1 MTHKNYFKLL
11 DNPLWIKFRH
21 IVLSKHNNKCDKC
34 GSKKYLS
41 IHHPYYKKGADPWD
55 YKPEE
60 VEVLCKRCHYHHHFG
75 TTNDIKNPSD
85 SMKHRMFII
94 KRLSKEYD
102 GLEIGKLRDDFK
114 KEFPNAEMYGS
125 ITILHNQKLIY
136 MDNGKVYLSY
146 FWVK

>member
-1 MTHKNYFKLL
+1 MTHKEYFKLL

-55 YKPEE
+55 YKPDE
-60 VEVLCKRCHYHHHFG
+60 VEVLCRRCHYHHHFG
-75 TTNDIKNPSD
+75 TKDDIKNPSD

-94 KRLSKEYD
+94 KELSTEYD
-102 GLEIGKLRDDFK
+102 GLSINKLRDRFS
-114 KEFPNAEMYGS
+114 KEFPNSEIYGA
-125 ITILHNQKLIY
+125 INTLKAQNVI
-136 MDNGKVYLSY
+136 YLSNGFISLTY
-146 FWVK
+146 FWIK